1 MKLIRWIK
9 DFFIRQTFD
18 YKWNC
23 DKRSNTNSAFR
34 RLKINQ
40 IYKLNINPI
49 KVPLNINYT
58 KVYEYYYKVWGKSEF
73 PP

>member
-18 YKWNC
+18 YRWNR

-34 RLKINQ
+34 RLKINH

-49 KVPLNINYT
+49 KVSLNINYI
-58 KVYEYYYKVWGKSEF
+58 KVYEYYYKVCKKN
-73 PP
+73 